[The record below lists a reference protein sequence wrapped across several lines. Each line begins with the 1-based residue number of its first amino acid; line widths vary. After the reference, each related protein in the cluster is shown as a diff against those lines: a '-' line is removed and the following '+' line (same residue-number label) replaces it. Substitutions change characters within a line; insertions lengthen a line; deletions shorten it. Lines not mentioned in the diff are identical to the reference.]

1 MRKWKCVGITNKSGR
16 FTVGKIYESDDLG
29 LGLMSDSGF
38 KFLDL
43 SPDRFIHTKFEE
55 IKVEDKKV
63 KFRVGDRVKIVNKAR
78 NWDTVG
84 KMDKWLGK
92 IMTIREVGRDFAR
105 MEEDI
110 KEGICEAGWVWNFEC
125 LELIESN
132 NNSKSIHITFDN
144 NITHAVLK
152 DGKEVIKRAKV
163 GLYHEDEYK
172 FEVGVMEVVKKLL
185 EIKEEKKEV
194 VEGGNFSARCIR
206 NDYDDCGLT
215 IGKIYKF
222 VDGYSKWDDG
232 VKMPNFKDNEI
243 ERFRN
248 IEDLEKWFGDADGY
262 EFELVDED
270 EIIKEFKKDLSDY
283 STDELLDEIRLR
295 SVR

>member
-1 MRKWKCVGITNKSGR
+1 ME
-16 FTVGKIYESDDLG
+16 FKI
-29 LGLMSDSGF
+29 
-38 KFLDL
+38 
-43 SPDRFIHTKFEE
+43 
-55 IKVEDKKV
+55 
-63 KFRVGDRVKIVNKAR
+63 GDRVRIVNKAR
-78 NWDTVG
+78 NWNTAG

-110 KEGICEAGWVWNFEC
+110 KEGACKTGWVWNFEC

-132 NNSKSIHITFDN
+132 NNSKSIHITFDKDT
-144 NITHAVLK
+144 THAVLK

-172 FEVGVMEVVKKLL
+172 FKVGVMEVVKKLL
-185 EIKEEKKEV
+185 EIKDEKNEV
-194 VEGGNFSARCIR
+194 VDDGNFSARCIR
-206 NDYDDCGLT
+206 NDYHDEGLT

-222 VDGYSKWDDG
+222 VNGYSKWDDG
-232 VKMPNFKDNEI
+232 EKMPNFKDNEI

-248 IEDLEKWFGDADGY
+248 IEDLEKWFGDSYGY

-270 EIIKEFKKDLSDY
+270 EIIKEFKKDLSYY
-283 STDELLDEIRLR
+283 STDELLAEIRLR
-295 SVR
+295 SVK